1 MISKYAA
8 AAAVGMLCLAGQAS
22 AKDATVA
29 QLSAVKGSV
38 IVNQDGSYSKASD
51 SSTLRPGA
59 RIVAS
64 SDASAR
70 ISYADGCVVTVAP
83 NAMATVG
90 DKSPCASQ
98 GLVRTAQPMDFGDG
112 AGYIIP
118 LIIVG
123 AIVIAGIIAVAD
135 GSDDAPVSP

>member
-1 MISKYAA
+1 MINKYAA
-8 AAAVGMLCLAGQAS
+8 AAAVGLLCLAGQAS

-38 IVNQDGSYSKASD
+38 IVNQNGAYSRGSDAAGLASG
-51 SSTLRPGA
+51 S

-64 SDASAR
+64 ADSSAR

-83 NAMATVG
+83 NAIATIG
-90 DKSPCASQ
+90 DKSPCAAQ
-98 GLVRTAQPMDFGDG
+98 GMTKSAQPMDFGDS
-112 AGYIIP
+112 GYVIP

>member
-1 MISKYAA
+1 MINKYAA
-8 AAAVGMLCLAGQAS
+8 AAAVGLLCLAGQAS

-38 IVNQDGSYSKASD
+38 MVNQNGTYSNASNVGVQ
-51 SSTLRPGA
+51 SGA

-64 SDASAR
+64 ADSSAQ

-83 NAMATVG
+83 NAIATVG
-90 DKSPCASQ
+90 DKSPCSAQ
-98 GLVRTAQPMDFGDG
+98 GLVKSAQPMDFGDS
-112 AGYIIP
+112 GYLIP

-123 AIVIAGIIAVAD
+123 AIVIAGIIAVSD

>member
-8 AAAVGMLCLAGQAS
+8 AAAIGMLCLAGQAS

-38 IVNQDGSYSKASD
+38 IVSQDGAYSKASD
-51 SSTLRPGA
+51 SSGLRSGA

-64 SDASAR
+64 ADASAR

-90 DKSPCASQ
+90 DKSPCSTQ
-98 GLVRTAQPMDFGDG
+98 GLVRTASPMQFDD
-112 AGYIIP
+112 AGYLIP

-135 GSDDAPVSP
+135 GSDDAPLSP